1 MKIRKNMLKIMKEI
15 SYIIIIFKKLKFHEV
30 LKYHTKI
37 NVLDSKCFNFFIV
50 HRNNFIM
57 LLV

>member
-1 MKIRKNMLKIMKEI
+1 MLKIMKEI